1 MNRFLV
7 LSVLW
12 FHSLFL
18 FSQTTDSLVIDN
30 LFASALRS
38 AVGLKNLEQLCKETP
53 HRLAGS
59 AGSAKAIEI
68 LVRQLREIHP
78 DTLYLQ
84 EVITKPWDRAEK
96 EIAYLKSSNT
106 GKVSLEALS
115 LGGSVGTPASGILA
129 NMVEVQTFDELK
141 KLGKDNIKGRIV
153 FFNFAMDPGLF
164 SPFQAYSKSAFQRV
178 SGATEAARYGAVGVV
193 IRSLSNNLNRFPHT
207 GIMHYNDS
215 IPKIPAIAI
224 STLDAEKVS
233 QILKKEP
240 SLEFFFKTNSKSLP
254 DVKSYNIIA
263 EFRGIEKPKEI
274 ITVGGHTD
282 CWDVGEGA
290 NDDGVGCIQSME
302 VARLFRQLK
311 ITTKRTIRV
320 VLFIDEEMNQTGAKA
335 YAKSVKENGEVIYA
349 ALESD
354 SGAGVARGFGCSA
367 SDDKFQKFQALEKY
381 FDQYGITQF
390 YKGGGGVDIGPLRQF
405 GVPLLNLHPDPQR
418 YFDYHHSAND
428 TFENIS
434 NREMQTGS
442 AAMASLIFLI
452 DKYNLF

>member
-1 MNRFLV
+1 
-7 LSVLW
+7 
-12 FHSLFL
+12 
-18 FSQTTDSLVIDN
+18 
-30 LFASALRS
+30 
-38 AVGLKNLEQLCKETP
+38 
-53 HRLAGS
+53 
-59 AGSAKAIEI
+59 
-68 LVRQLREIHP
+68 
-78 DTLYLQ
+78 
-84 EVITKPWDRAEK
+84 
-96 EIAYLKSSNT
+96 
-106 GKVSLEALS
+106 
-115 LGGSVGTPASGILA
+115 
-129 NMVEVQTFDELK
+129 
-141 KLGKDNIKGRIV
+141 
-153 FFNFAMDPGLF
+153 
-164 SPFQAYSKSAFQRV
+164 
-178 SGATEAARYGAVGVV
+178 
-193 IRSLSNNLNRFPHT
+193 
-207 GIMHYNDS
+207 MHYNDS

-233 QILKKEP
+233 QLLKKEP
-240 SLEFFFKTNSKSLP
+240 ALEFFFKTNSKSLP

-263 EFRGIEKPKEI
+263 EFRGMEKPKEI

-367 SDDKFQKFQALEKY
+367 SDEKFQKFQALEKY